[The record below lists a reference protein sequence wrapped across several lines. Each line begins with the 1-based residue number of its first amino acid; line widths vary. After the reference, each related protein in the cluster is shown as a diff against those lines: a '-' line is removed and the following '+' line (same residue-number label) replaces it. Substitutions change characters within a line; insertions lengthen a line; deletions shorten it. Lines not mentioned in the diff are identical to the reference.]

1 MTTFAGAADG
11 AKPKYPF
18 VFVSG
23 YAGWG
28 QYSGINETYQ
38 YWGMSSGDLLGYLNS
53 RGFACYAASVDPVGS
68 AWDRACELYAQMT
81 GTVVDYG
88 RVHSALYKHSR
99 YGTDYTGRALIPAW
113 SETDKVNFVGHSF
126 GGATVRLLS
135 QLLAYGSPQEVTG
148 TTEGEVSGL
157 FTGGK
162 TGWINSITTM
172 ASPHNGTTMTN
183 LSKPVAFLL
192 PKDGEKI
199 VGVTDESSIAIINY
213 LKDMTKIF
221 TNGIGADT
229 GVYDLSLD
237 GAAQLNKNLSTFG
250 DIYYFSFPTD
260 STTSVRLSGTRVP
273 SLKLT
278 DIVLLPTGT
287 YLGAAKGTTPGGI
300 VYDKKWFNNDG
311 IVNTISCYAP
321 NGAPQKT
328 FNAGSVTPGVWNVMP
343 TFAGDHL
350 SITGGLTRAVDV
362 KAFYLKQLSLI
373 NSL

>member
-213 LKDMTKIF
+213 LITLEAETLVIGHPRDPIHPAADAAMLADSLASARPRLLRCGGAKRLLVMMPNGSTSAEPLKIL
-221 TNGIGADT
+221 
-229 GVYDLSLD
+229 YE
-237 GAAQLNKNLSTFG
+237 QLNETPSVAQNHDG
-250 DIYYFSFPTD
+250 DFILCYE
-260 STTSVRLSGTRVP
+260 VEQI
-273 SLKLT
+273 SLT
-278 DIVLLPTGT
+278 QVAVSI
-287 YLGAAKGTTPGGI
+287 I
-300 VYDKKWFNNDG
+300 DG
-311 IVNTISCYAP
+311 RRDYAE
-321 NGAPQKT
+321 
-328 FNAGSVTPGVWNVMP
+328 
-343 TFAGDHL
+343 FAGRFH
-350 SITGGLTRAVDV
+350 TRTDV
-362 KAFYLKQLSLI
+362 EWSTLPDIA
-373 NSL
+373 